1 MKVFLCEPIHP
12 AAYRL
17 LEQNAEIIADRAL
30 MHEADALISR
40 MISVGQPEMDLMPDL
55 KVIAVHGTG
64 TDGIDLSEAKKRSIQ
79 VVYAPHM
86 NANSVAELNVALLL
100 SVMRKTVYARRLIDC
115 RTDVAHAVSIQ
126 GTDAADTASAR
137 RQAADAASIQRE
149 LRGHELKGKTAGFIG
164 FGAIGG
170 RTAEILH
177 CGFGMDCIAWSPSLT
192 PERAGQHF
200 SRCAASAKDV
210 IRTADAVF
218 LALPMT
224 NATRGFMD
232 RDKLYQMKQGAV
244 LINTSRAG
252 LVDEEALREV
262 LESGHLGGAATDVL
276 AQEIPDPDH
285 PLLKFPGFV
294 VTPHIGANTGSRHV
308 LRAPDPRCNERQGAG
323 VPGTVNPG
331 SLRRQG
337 AGVPGA
343 AKIPCVHGGK
353 EPEYPVPRKYPAF
366 TVTSWPSCRTLTPQ
380 AIRDKHCSGIFLVK
394 S

>member
-17 LEQNAEIIADRAL
+17 LEQNAEIIADRAR
-30 MHEADALISR
+30 MSEANALISR
-40 MISVGQPEMDLMPDL
+40 MIPVGRSEMDLMPDL

-115 RTDVAHAVSIQ
+115 RTDVADAVSIQ

-200 SRCAASAKDV
+200 SRCAASAEDV

-262 LESGHLGGAATDVL
+262 LESGHLGGAVTDVL

-294 VTPHIGANTGSRHV
+294 VTPHIGANTDEALYEVGMCCV
-308 LRAPDPRCNERQGAG
+308 RQILD
-323 VPGTVNPG
+323 VM
-331 SLRRQG
+331 S
-337 AGVPGA
+337 
-343 AKIPCVHGGK
+343 GK
-353 EPEYPVPRKYPAF
+353 EPEYPVP
-366 TVTSWPSCRTLTPQ
+366 
-380 AIRDKHCSGIFLVK
+380 
-394 S
+394 

>member
-17 LEQNAEIIADRAL
+17 LEQNAEIIADMAR
-30 MHEADALISR
+30 MSEADALISR
-40 MISVGQPEMDLMPDL
+40 MIPVGRSEMDLMPDL

-115 RTDVAHAVSIQ
+115 RTDAADTASIQ

-137 RQAADAASIQRE
+137 KQATDAASIQRE

-200 SRCAASAKDV
+200 SRCAASAEDV

-294 VTPHIGANTGSRHV
+294 VTPHIGANTDEALYEVGMCCV
-308 LRAPDPRCNERQGAG
+308 RQILN
-323 VPGTVNPG
+323 VM
-331 SLRRQG
+331 S
-337 AGVPGA
+337 
-343 AKIPCVHGGK
+343 GK
-353 EPEYPVPRKYPAF
+353 APEYPVPYK
-366 TVTSWPSCRTLTPQ
+366 
-380 AIRDKHCSGIFLVK
+380 
-394 S
+394 

>member
-17 LEQNAEIIADRAL
+17 LEQNAEIIADRAR

-64 TDGIDLSEAKKRSIQ
+64 TDGIDLKEAKKRGIQ

-86 NANSVAELNVALLL
+86 NANSVAELNVTLLL

-115 RTDVAHAVSIQ
+115 RTDAADAVSIQ

-200 SRCAASAKDV
+200 SRCAASAEDV

-294 VTPHIGANTGSRHV
+294 VTPHIGANTDEALYEVGMCCV
-308 LRAPDPRCNERQGAG
+308 RQILD
-323 VPGTVNPG
+323 VM
-331 SLRRQG
+331 S
-337 AGVPGA
+337 
-343 AKIPCVHGGK
+343 GK
-353 EPEYPVPRKYPAF
+353 EPEYPVP
-366 TVTSWPSCRTLTPQ
+366 
-380 AIRDKHCSGIFLVK
+380 
-394 S
+394 

>member
-12 AAYRL
+12 AADQL
-17 LEQNAEIIADRAL
+17 LEQNAEIIADRAR

-40 MISVGQPEMDLMPDL
+40 MISVGRPEMDLMPDL

-64 TDGIDLSEAKKRSIQ
+64 TDGIDLKEAKKRGIQ

-86 NANSVAELNVALLL
+86 NANSVAELNAALLL

-115 RTDVAHAVSIQ
+115 RTDAADTASIQ

-200 SRCAASAKDV
+200 SRCAASAEDV

-294 VTPHIGANTGSRHV
+294 VTPHIGANTDEALYEVGMCCV
-308 LRAPDPRCNERQGAG
+308 RQILD
-323 VPGTVNPG
+323 VM
-331 SLRRQG
+331 S
-337 AGVPGA
+337 
-343 AKIPCVHGGK
+343 GK
-353 EPEYPVPRKYPAF
+353 EPEYPVP
-366 TVTSWPSCRTLTPQ
+366 
-380 AIRDKHCSGIFLVK
+380 
-394 S
+394 

>member
-17 LEQNAEIIADRAL
+17 LEQNAEIIADRAR
-30 MHEADALISR
+30 MSEANALISR
-40 MISVGQPEMDLMPDL
+40 MIPVGRSEMDLMPDL

-100 SVMRKTVYARRLIDC
+100 SVMRKIVYARQLIDR
-115 RTDVAHAVSIQ
+115 RTDAADAASIQ

-200 SRCAASAKDV
+200 SRCAASAEEV

-262 LESGHLGGAATDVL
+262 LENGHLGGAATDVL

-294 VTPHIGANTGSRHV
+294 VTPHIGANTDEALYEVGMCCV
-308 LRAPDPRCNERQGAG
+308 RQILD
-323 VPGTVNPG
+323 VM
-331 SLRRQG
+331 S
-337 AGVPGA
+337 
-343 AKIPCVHGGK
+343 GK
-353 EPEYPVPRKYPAF
+353 EPEYQVP
-366 TVTSWPSCRTLTPQ
+366 
-380 AIRDKHCSGIFLVK
+380 
-394 S
+394 

>member
-12 AAYRL
+12 AAYQL
-17 LEQNAEIIADRAL
+17 LAQNAEIIADRAR

-40 MISVGQPEMDLMPDL
+40 MISVGRAEMDLMPDL

-64 TDGIDLSEAKKRSIQ
+64 TDGIDLKEAKKRDIQ

-100 SVMRKTVYARRLIDC
+100 SVMRKIVYARRLIDR
-115 RTDVAHAVSIQ
+115 RTDAATSASIQ
-126 GTDAADTASAR
+126 ETSAADTAST
-137 RQAADAASIQRE
+137 QGTSAADAASIQRE
-149 LRGHELKGKTAGFIG
+149 LRGHELKGKTAGFLG

-200 SRCAASAKDV
+200 SRCAASAEEV

-218 LALPMT
+218 LVLPLT
-224 NATRGFMD
+224 DSTRNLMD

-294 VTPHIGANTGSRHV
+294 VTPHIGANTDEALYEVGMCCV
-308 LRAPDPRCNERQGAG
+308 RQILD
-323 VPGTVNPG
+323 VM
-331 SLRRQG
+331 S
-337 AGVPGA
+337 
-343 AKIPCVHGGK
+343 GK
-353 EPEYPVPRKYPAF
+353 EPEYPVP
-366 TVTSWPSCRTLTPQ
+366 
-380 AIRDKHCSGIFLVK
+380 
-394 S
+394 

>member
-17 LEQNAEIIADRAL
+17 LEQNAEIIADRAR
-30 MHEADALISR
+30 MSEANALISR
-40 MISVGQPEMDLMPDL
+40 MIPVGRSEMDLMPDL

-115 RTDVAHAVSIQ
+115 R
-126 GTDAADTASAR
+126 AAAT
-137 RQAADAASIQRE
+137 DAASIQRE

-177 CGFGMDCIAWSPSLT
+177 CGFGMVCIAWSPSLT

-200 SRCAASAKDV
+200 SKCAASAEDV
-210 IRTADAVF
+210 IRAADAVF
-218 LALPMT
+218 LVLPLT
-224 NATRGFMD
+224 DSTRSLMD
-232 RDKLYQMKQGAV
+232 REKLNQMKQGAV
-244 LINTSRAG
+244 LINTSRAD

-294 VTPHIGANTGSRHV
+294 VTPHIGANTDEALYEVGMCCV
-308 LRAPDPRCNERQGAG
+308 RQILDVMSG
-323 VPGTVNPG
+323 
-331 SLRRQG
+331 R
-337 AGVPGA
+337 
-343 AKIPCVHGGK
+343 
-353 EPEYPVPRKYPAF
+353 EPEYPVPCK
-366 TVTSWPSCRTLTPQ
+366 
-380 AIRDKHCSGIFLVK
+380 
-394 S
+394 

>member
-12 AAYRL
+12 AAYQL

-100 SVMRKTVYARRLIDC
+100 SVMRKAVYARRLIDC
-115 RTDVAHAVSIQ
+115 RAAAADAASIQ

-200 SRCAASAKDV
+200 SRCAASAEEV

-294 VTPHIGANTGSRHV
+294 VTPHIGANTDEALYEVGMCCV
-308 LRAPDPRCNERQGAG
+308 RQILD
-323 VPGTVNPG
+323 VM
-331 SLRRQG
+331 S
-337 AGVPGA
+337 
-343 AKIPCVHGGK
+343 GK
-353 EPEYPVPRKYPAF
+353 EPEYPVP
-366 TVTSWPSCRTLTPQ
+366 
-380 AIRDKHCSGIFLVK
+380 
-394 S
+394 

>member
-12 AAYRL
+12 AAYQL
-17 LEQNAEIIADRAL
+17 LEQNAEIIADRAR

-40 MISVGQPEMDLMPDL
+40 MIPVGQSEMDLMPDL

-64 TDGIDLSEAKKRSIQ
+64 TDGIDLSEAKKRGIR

-115 RTDVAHAVSIQ
+115 RTDAADAVSIQ

-200 SRCAASAKDV
+200 SRCAASAEDV

-294 VTPHIGANTGSRHV
+294 VTPHIGANTDEALYEVGMCCV
-308 LRAPDPRCNERQGAG
+308 RQILD
-323 VPGTVNPG
+323 VM
-331 SLRRQG
+331 S
-337 AGVPGA
+337 
-343 AKIPCVHGGK
+343 GK
-353 EPEYPVPRKYPAF
+353 EPEYPVP
-366 TVTSWPSCRTLTPQ
+366 
-380 AIRDKHCSGIFLVK
+380 
-394 S
+394 

>member
-17 LEQNAEIIADRAL
+17 LEQNAEIIADRAR
-30 MHEADALISR
+30 MSEANALISR
-40 MISVGQPEMDLMPDL
+40 MIPVGRSEMDLMPDL

-100 SVMRKTVYARRLIDC
+100 SVMRKIVYARRLIDR
-115 RTDVAHAVSIQ
+115 RTDVADAASIQ

-200 SRCAASAKDV
+200 SRCAASAEEV

-218 LALPMT
+218 LALPLT
-224 NATRGFMD
+224 GATRGLMD

-294 VTPHIGANTGSRHV
+294 VTPHIGANTDEALYEVGMCCV
-308 LRAPDPRCNERQGAG
+308 RQILD
-323 VPGTVNPG
+323 VM
-331 SLRRQG
+331 S
-337 AGVPGA
+337 
-343 AKIPCVHGGK
+343 GK
-353 EPEYPVPRKYPAF
+353 EPEYPVP
-366 TVTSWPSCRTLTPQ
+366 
-380 AIRDKHCSGIFLVK
+380 
-394 S
+394 

>member
-17 LEQNAEIIADRAL
+17 LEQNAEIIADRAR
-30 MHEADALISR
+30 MSEANALISR
-40 MISVGQPEMDLMPDL
+40 MIPVGRSEMDLMPDL

-115 RTDVAHAVSIQ
+115 R
-126 GTDAADTASAR
+126 TDAADTASAR

-200 SRCAASAKDV
+200 SRCAASAEDV

-294 VTPHIGANTGSRHV
+294 VTPHIGANTDEALYEVGMCCV
-308 LRAPDPRCNERQGAG
+308 RQILD
-323 VPGTVNPG
+323 VM
-331 SLRRQG
+331 S
-337 AGVPGA
+337 
-343 AKIPCVHGGK
+343 GK
-353 EPEYPVPRKYPAF
+353 EPEYPVP
-366 TVTSWPSCRTLTPQ
+366 
-380 AIRDKHCSGIFLVK
+380 
-394 S
+394 

>member
-17 LEQNAEIIADRAL
+17 LEQNAEIIADRAR
-30 MHEADALISR
+30 MSEANALISR
-40 MISVGQPEMDLMPDL
+40 MIPVGRSEMDLMPDL

-115 RTDVAHAVSIQ
+115 RTDVADAVSIQ

-200 SRCAASAKDV
+200 SRCAASAEEV

-262 LESGHLGGAATDVL
+262 LESGHLGGAAIDVL

-294 VTPHIGANTGSRHV
+294 VTPHIGANTDEALYEVGMCCV
-308 LRAPDPRCNERQGAG
+308 RQILD
-323 VPGTVNPG
+323 VM
-331 SLRRQG
+331 S
-337 AGVPGA
+337 
-343 AKIPCVHGGK
+343 GK
-353 EPEYPVPRKYPAF
+353 EPEYQVP
-366 TVTSWPSCRTLTPQ
+366 
-380 AIRDKHCSGIFLVK
+380 
-394 S
+394 

>member
-17 LEQNAEIIADRAL
+17 LEQNAEIIADRAR
-30 MHEADALISR
+30 MSEANALISR
-40 MISVGQPEMDLMPDL
+40 MIPVGRSEMDLMPDL

-86 NANSVAELNVALLL
+86 NANSVAELNVA
-100 SVMRKTVYARRLIDC
+100 A
-115 RTDVAHAVSIQ
+115 
-126 GTDAADTASAR
+126 ASAR

-200 SRCAASAKDV
+200 SRCAASAEEV

-294 VTPHIGANTGSRHV
+294 VTPHIGANTDEALYEVGMCCV
-308 LRAPDPRCNERQGAG
+308 RQILD
-323 VPGTVNPG
+323 VM
-331 SLRRQG
+331 S
-337 AGVPGA
+337 
-343 AKIPCVHGGK
+343 GK

>member
-294 VTPHIGANTGSRHV
+294 VTPHIGANTDEALYEVGMCCV
-308 LRAPDPRCNERQGAG
+308 RQILD
-323 VPGTVNPG
+323 VM
-331 SLRRQG
+331 S
-337 AGVPGA
+337 
-343 AKIPCVHGGK
+343 GK
-353 EPEYPVPRKYPAF
+353 EPEYPVP
-366 TVTSWPSCRTLTPQ
+366 
-380 AIRDKHCSGIFLVK
+380 
-394 S
+394 

>member
-17 LEQNAEIIADRAL
+17 LEQNAEIIADRAR
-30 MHEADALISR
+30 MSEANALISR
-40 MISVGQPEMDLMPDL
+40 MIPVGRSEMDLMPDL

-86 NANSVAELNVALLL
+86 NANSVAELNAALLL
-100 SVMRKTVYARRLIDC
+100 SVMRKIVYARQLID
-115 RTDVAHAVSIQ
+115 RRMDAADAASIQ

-200 SRCAASAKDV
+200 SKCAASAEDV
-210 IRTADAVF
+210 IRAADAVF
-218 LALPMT
+218 LVLPLT
-224 NATRGFMD
+224 DSTRSLMD
-232 RDKLYQMKQGAV
+232 REKLNQMKQGAV

-294 VTPHIGANTGSRHV
+294 VTPHIGANTDEALYEVGM
-308 LRAPDPRCNERQGAG
+308 C
-323 VPGTVNPG
+323 
-331 SLRRQG
+331 
-337 AGVPGA
+337 
-343 AKIPCVHGGK
+343 CVCQILDVMSGK
-353 EPEYPVPRKYPAF
+353 EPEYPVP
-366 TVTSWPSCRTLTPQ
+366 
-380 AIRDKHCSGIFLVK
+380 
-394 S
+394 

>member
-17 LEQNAEIIADRAL
+17 LEQNAEIIADRAR

-40 MISVGQPEMDLMPDL
+40 MISVGRPEMDLMPDL

-64 TDGIDLSEAKKRSIQ
+64 TDGIDLKEAKKRDIQ

-100 SVMRKTVYARRLIDC
+100 SVMRKIVYARRLID
-115 RTDVAHAVSIQ
+115 RPTAVAGATSNQ
-126 GTDAADTASAR
+126 GTASSVQRASAADP
-137 RQAADAASIQRE
+137 ASIQRE

-200 SRCAASAKDV
+200 SRCAVSAEEV

-218 LALPMT
+218 LVLPLT
-224 NATRGFMD
+224 DSTRSLMD

-294 VTPHIGANTGSRHV
+294 VTPHIGANTDEALYEVGMCCV
-308 LRAPDPRCNERQGAG
+308 RQILD
-323 VPGTVNPG
+323 VM
-331 SLRRQG
+331 S
-337 AGVPGA
+337 
-343 AKIPCVHGGK
+343 GK
-353 EPEYPVPRKYPAF
+353 EPEYPVP
-366 TVTSWPSCRTLTPQ
+366 
-380 AIRDKHCSGIFLVK
+380 
-394 S
+394 

>member
-17 LEQNAEIIADRAL
+17 LEQNAEIIADRAR
-30 MHEADALISR
+30 MSEANALISR
-40 MISVGQPEMDLMPDL
+40 MIPVGRSEMDLMPDL

-115 RTDVAHAVSIQ
+115 R
-126 GTDAADTASAR
+126 TDAADTASAR

-200 SRCAASAKDV
+200 SRCAASAEDV

-262 LESGHLGGAATDVL
+262 LENGHLGGAATDVL

-294 VTPHIGANTGSRHV
+294 VTPHIGANTDEALYEVGMCCV
-308 LRAPDPRCNERQGAG
+308 RQILDVMSG
-323 VPGTVNPG
+323 
-331 SLRRQG
+331 R
-337 AGVPGA
+337 
-343 AKIPCVHGGK
+343 
-353 EPEYPVPRKYPAF
+353 EPEYPVP
-366 TVTSWPSCRTLTPQ
+366 
-380 AIRDKHCSGIFLVK
+380 
-394 S
+394 

>member
-12 AAYRL
+12 TAYRL
-17 LEQNAEIIADRAL
+17 LEQNAEIIADRAR
-30 MHEADALISR
+30 MNEADALISR

-86 NANSVAELNVALLL
+86 NANSVAELNVTLLL

-115 RTDVAHAVSIQ
+115 RTDAADTASIQ

-192 PERAGQHF
+192 PERAGQHL
-200 SRCAASAKDV
+200 SRCAASAEDV

-294 VTPHIGANTGSRHV
+294 VTPHIGANTDEALYEVGMCCV
-308 LRAPDPRCNERQGAG
+308 RQILD
-323 VPGTVNPG
+323 VM
-331 SLRRQG
+331 S
-337 AGVPGA
+337 
-343 AKIPCVHGGK
+343 GK
-353 EPEYPVPRKYPAF
+353 KPEYPVP
-366 TVTSWPSCRTLTPQ
+366 
-380 AIRDKHCSGIFLVK
+380 
-394 S
+394 

>member
-17 LEQNAEIIADRAL
+17 LEQNAEIIADRAR
-30 MHEADALISR
+30 MSEADALISR
-40 MISVGQPEMDLMPDL
+40 MIPVGRSEMDLMPDL

-86 NANSVAELNVALLL
+86 NANSVAELNVTLLL
-100 SVMRKTVYARRLIDC
+100 SVMRKTVYARRLIE
-115 RTDVAHAVSIQ
+115 RRAAAV
-126 GTDAADTASAR
+126 DAASAR

-200 SRCAASAKDV
+200 SRCAASAEEV

-262 LESGHLGGAATDVL
+262 LESGHLGGAVTDVL

-294 VTPHIGANTGSRHV
+294 VTPHIGANTDEALYEVGMCCV
-308 LRAPDPRCNERQGAG
+308 RQILD
-323 VPGTVNPG
+323 VM
-331 SLRRQG
+331 S
-337 AGVPGA
+337 
-343 AKIPCVHGGK
+343 GK
-353 EPEYPVPRKYPAF
+353 EPEYPVP
-366 TVTSWPSCRTLTPQ
+366 
-380 AIRDKHCSGIFLVK
+380 
-394 S
+394 

>member
-12 AAYRL
+12 AAYQL

-64 TDGIDLSEAKKRSIQ
+64 TDGIDLKEAKKRGIQ

-86 NANSVAELNVALLL
+86 NANSVAELNVTLLL

-115 RTDVAHAVSIQ
+115 RTDAADAVSIQ

-137 RQAADAASIQRE
+137 RQAADTASIQRE

-200 SRCAASAKDV
+200 SRCAASAEDV
-210 IRTADAVF
+210 IRTADTVF

-294 VTPHIGANTGSRHV
+294 VTPHIGANTDEALYEVGMCCV
-308 LRAPDPRCNERQGAG
+308 RQILD
-323 VPGTVNPG
+323 VM
-331 SLRRQG
+331 S
-337 AGVPGA
+337 
-343 AKIPCVHGGK
+343 GK
-353 EPEYPVPRKYPAF
+353 EPEYPVP
-366 TVTSWPSCRTLTPQ
+366 
-380 AIRDKHCSGIFLVK
+380 
-394 S
+394 

>member
-12 AAYRL
+12 AAYQL
-17 LEQNAEIIADRAL
+17 LEQNAEIIADRAR

-40 MISVGQPEMDLMPDL
+40 MIFVGQPEMDLMPDL

-100 SVMRKTVYARRLIDC
+100 SVMRKIVYARRLIDC
-115 RTDVAHAVSIQ
+115 R
-126 GTDAADTASAR
+126 TDAADTASAR

-200 SRCAASAKDV
+200 SRCAASAEEV

-262 LESGHLGGAATDVL
+262 LENGHLGGAATDVL

-294 VTPHIGANTGSRHV
+294 VTPHIGANTDEALYEVGMCCV
-308 LRAPDPRCNERQGAG
+308 RQILD
-323 VPGTVNPG
+323 VM
-331 SLRRQG
+331 S
-337 AGVPGA
+337 
-343 AKIPCVHGGK
+343 GK
-353 EPEYPVPRKYPAF
+353 EPEYQVP
-366 TVTSWPSCRTLTPQ
+366 
-380 AIRDKHCSGIFLVK
+380 
-394 S
+394 

>member
-40 MISVGQPEMDLMPDL
+40 MISVGQPEMYLMPDL

-64 TDGIDLSEAKKRSIQ
+64 TDGIDLKEAKKRGIQ

-86 NANSVAELNVALLL
+86 NANSVAELNAALLL
-100 SVMRKTVYARRLIDC
+100 SVMRKTVYARRLIDY
-115 RTDVAHAVSIQ
+115 RAAAADAASIQ
-126 GTDAADTASAR
+126 GTAATDAAL
-137 RQAADAASIQRE
+137 QMEAADAASIQRE

-200 SRCAASAKDV
+200 SRCAASAEDV

-294 VTPHIGANTGSRHV
+294 VTPHIGANTDEALYEVGMCCV
-308 LRAPDPRCNERQGAG
+308 RQILD
-323 VPGTVNPG
+323 VM
-331 SLRRQG
+331 S
-337 AGVPGA
+337 
-343 AKIPCVHGGK
+343 GK
-353 EPEYPVPRKYPAF
+353 EPKYPVP
-366 TVTSWPSCRTLTPQ
+366 
-380 AIRDKHCSGIFLVK
+380 
-394 S
+394 

>member
-17 LEQNAEIIADRAL
+17 LEQNAEIIADRAR
-30 MHEADALISR
+30 MSEANALISR
-40 MISVGQPEMDLMPDL
+40 MIPVGRSEMDLMPDL

-100 SVMRKTVYARRLIDC
+100 SVMRKIVYARRLIE
-115 RTDVAHAVSIQ
+115 RRAAAV
-126 GTDAADTASAR
+126 DAASAR

-200 SRCAASAKDV
+200 SRCAASAEEV

-262 LESGHLGGAATDVL
+262 LENGHLGGAATDVL

-294 VTPHIGANTGSRHV
+294 VTPHIGANTDEALYEVGMCCV
-308 LRAPDPRCNERQGAG
+308 RQILD
-323 VPGTVNPG
+323 VM
-331 SLRRQG
+331 S
-337 AGVPGA
+337 
-343 AKIPCVHGGK
+343 GK
-353 EPEYPVPRKYPAF
+353 EPEYQVP
-366 TVTSWPSCRTLTPQ
+366 
-380 AIRDKHCSGIFLVK
+380 
-394 S
+394 

>member
-17 LEQNAEIIADRAL
+17 LEQNAEIIADRAR
-30 MHEADALISR
+30 MSEANALISR
-40 MISVGQPEMDLMPDL
+40 MIPVGRSEMDLMPDL

-100 SVMRKTVYARRLIDC
+100 SVMRKTVYARRLIE
-115 RTDVAHAVSIQ
+115 RRAAAVDAASIQ
-126 GTDAADTASAR
+126 GTAATDTAL
-137 RQAADAASIQRE
+137 QMAAATDAASIQRE

-200 SRCAASAKDV
+200 SRCAASAEDV

-294 VTPHIGANTGSRHV
+294 VTPHIGANTDEALYEVGMCCV
-308 LRAPDPRCNERQGAG
+308 RQILD
-323 VPGTVNPG
+323 VM
-331 SLRRQG
+331 S
-337 AGVPGA
+337 
-343 AKIPCVHGGK
+343 GK
-353 EPEYPVPRKYPAF
+353 EPEYPVP
-366 TVTSWPSCRTLTPQ
+366 
-380 AIRDKHCSGIFLVK
+380 
-394 S
+394 